1 MVIKVV
7 FVLGILQRMFNMMEM
22 IFIPAFN
29 LMFPIFRKIKT
40 QSKEASI
47 LGIPTEN
54 EEFSIRQE
62 I

>member
-1 MVIKVV
+1 
-7 FVLGILQRMFNMMEM
+7 MFS
-22 IFIPAFN
+22 
-29 LMFPIFRKIKT
+29 IFRKIKT

-54 EEFSIRQE
+54 EEFSFRQE